1 MNVEYLKNS
10 IEKNNLYQKKNKKD
24 KYINNSLLHIVEQFI
39 IKKKLV
45 CYGGTAINNI
55 LPKNKQFYNYEVDI
69 PDYDF
74 FSTNA
79 MQDAKE
85 LCNILSYENVYHIE
99 AKSAFFYGTY
109 KVFVNFVPIADIT
122 QIDNIFYKTL
132 LKESIK
138 VDKILY
144 TPPHF
149 LRMSLHQELARPLG
163 DTSRWEKIY
172 NRMNLLNIYYPIQ
185 NKKKINYTN
194 IFIPIKNNSFIKIY
208 QELENIFINH
218 NCIFCNLCLILD
230 FYKKHIKNI
239 TLKQK
244 DKKLETMII
253 YCNNIL
259 ELNQQIKDKK
269 LNDITIKLNKS
280 NYKFINDYAYI
291 YYKNKLISIVIETNS
306 CLSYISYNKM
316 NIGNIDTL
324 LNLYFSFL
332 LMEQIKLP
340 KSLIEY
346 TIYQLYKIILNYDK
360 LLINKD
366 KIPHE
371 LNRFNLPC
379 LGKQDD
385 FQHIAKERVK
395 QYQKYKNQKSSSEY
409 KKWFFK
415 YTPILKNKKVSKSKT
430 LKKSNISKRT
440 ILTKKNLKK

>member
-1 MNVEYLKNS
+1 
-10 IEKNNLYQKKNKKD
+10 
-24 KYINNSLLHIVEQFI
+24 
-39 IKKKLV
+39 
-45 CYGGTAINNI
+45 
-55 LPKNKQFYNYEVDI
+55 
-69 PDYDF
+69 
-74 FSTNA
+74 
-79 MQDAKE
+79 
-85 LCNILSYENVYHIE
+85 
-99 AKSAFFYGTY
+99 
-109 KVFVNFVPIADIT
+109 
-122 QIDNIFYKTL
+122 

-144 TPPHF
+144 TPPSF

-194 IFIPIKNNSFIKIY
+194 IFIPIKTNSFIKIY

-332 LMEQIKLP
+332 
-340 KSLIEY
+340 
-346 TIYQLYKIILNYDK
+346 
-360 LLINKD
+360 
-366 KIPHE
+366 
-371 LNRFNLPC
+371 
-379 LGKQDD
+379 
-385 FQHIAKERVK
+385 
-395 QYQKYKNQKSSSEY
+395 
-409 KKWFFK
+409 
-415 YTPILKNKKVSKSKT
+415 
-430 LKKSNISKRT
+430 
-440 ILTKKNLKK
+440 